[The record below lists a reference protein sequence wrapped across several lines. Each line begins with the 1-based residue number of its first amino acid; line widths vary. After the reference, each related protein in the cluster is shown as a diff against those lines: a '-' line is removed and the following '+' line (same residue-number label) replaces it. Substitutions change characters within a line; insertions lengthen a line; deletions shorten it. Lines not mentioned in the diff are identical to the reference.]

1 METNVENETNFKKI
15 CQYVG
20 LPQNSVPR
28 GNLLSITRYTISSI
42 FRLLTVTHGQGLMSI
57 KFNALFMCKQHP
69 NSHGTT
75 QYYIKLSCGKYQIDA
90 DVMQSIVIAI
100 NSFFVLIIINLVS
113 IDYNYSWSHHSGN
126 CTNCKHYRSNILM
139 RLITITTWISLL
151 VTISLPPSSLQLPT
165 QMA

>member
-1 METNVENETNFKKI
+1 MGGSLAVEISIYLLIYFS
-15 CQYVG
+15 
-20 LPQNSVPR
+20 LPGVY
-28 GNLLSITRYTISSI
+28 LLYLSSFGALCNCGVDYQIENKWIFLWWGYCDAIVRMKSIRP
-42 FRLLTVTHGQGLMSI
+42 H
-57 KFNALFMCKQHP
+57 
-69 NSHGTT
+69 SHGTT

-100 NSFFVLIIINLVS
+100 NSFLVLIIINLVS